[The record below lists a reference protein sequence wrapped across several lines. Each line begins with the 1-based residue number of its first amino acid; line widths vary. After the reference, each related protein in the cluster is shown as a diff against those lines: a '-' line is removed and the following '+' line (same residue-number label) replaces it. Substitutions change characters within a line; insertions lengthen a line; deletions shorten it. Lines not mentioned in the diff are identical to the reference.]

1 MPDLV
6 RNNVYKLYVIKTAKW
21 FSLIMPII
29 VLFFQENG
37 LSMTQIFWLK
47 SAYSIGMLTMEIPSG
62 YFGDVWGRKKTLIVG
77 TLLTT
82 AGFSVYSF
90 SFEFWQFLIAEFV
103 LGIGQSFIS
112 GADSAMLFD
121 SLKSENREKEYIKYE
136 GRVTSVGNFS
146 EAIAGILGGLLA
158 TISLRVPFIC
168 QAVVS
173 TLAIPAA
180 FTLVEPSYSLSKRAA
195 GFNDILKVIKL
206 SLHEHKILRNFMFF
220 SSLAGT
226 ATLTFAW
233 FVQPF
238 LIDIGIPVV
247 LFGLIWT
254 FLNLTVGTSSIF
266 AYRIERNF
274 SQKQTSGLITFSIG
288 ILFLLTGLFITKWGT
303 ILLLVFYIVR
313 GIATP
318 VFKDYIHVMI
328 ESEYRATVL
337 SLRNMI
343 IRIIFAITG
352 PILGWIT
359 DNYSL
364 KSGYLSA
371 GTFFLVAGFALYY
384 LAYFTKSAQDRQ
396 KPVKL

>member
-1 MPDLV
+1 
-6 RNNVYKLYVIKTAKW
+6 
-21 FSLIMPII
+21 MPII
-29 VLFFQENG
+29 VLFFQDNG

-47 SAYSIGMLTMEIPSG
+47 SVYSMGMLTMEIPSG
-62 YFGDVWGRKKTLIVG
+62 YFGDVLGRKKTLIVG

-82 AGFSVYSF
+82 AGFSLYSF
-90 SFEFWQFLIAEFV
+90 SYGFWQFLVAEFV

-112 GADSAMLFD
+112 GSDSAMLFD
-121 SLKSENREKEYIKYE
+121 SLKSEKRDKDYIKFE

-146 EAIAGILGGLLA
+146 EAIAGILGGLIA
-158 TISLRVPFIC
+158 TISLRIPFIC

-173 TLAIPAA
+173 ALAIPAA

-206 SLHEHKILRNFMFF
+206 SLHKHKKLRNFIFF
-220 SSLAGT
+220 SSLAGA

-238 LIDIGIPVV
+238 LIDVGIPVV

-274 SQKQTSGLITFSIG
+274 TQKQTSGLITFSIG
-288 ILFLLTGLFITKWGT
+288 ILFILTGLFISKWGL
-303 ILLLVFYIVR
+303 ILLFVFYMVR
-313 GIATP
+313 GVATP
-318 VFKDYIHVMI
+318 VFKDYVHVMI

-371 GTFFLVAGFALYY
+371 GTFFLIAGFALYY
-384 LAYFTKSAQDRQ
+384 LTFFIKTVPNRRM
-396 KPVKL
+396 PVKHSLATKLKSPHKSPSDGLNE